1 MNTVSF
7 FGDLGSFRLHDLNFA
22 NICLVPKKT
31 DASKDEDYRPIS
43 LMHSFAK
50 ILAKILANRLAPKLG
65 ALVSQ
70 SQIAF
75 IRKRAIQD
83 NILSVQNMIKYFHG
97 AKKPTLF
104 LKVDIL
110 KAFDTVNWAYL
121 LEVLENFGFSQKWR
135 NWISNLLGTSSSM
148 VLLNGTPGT

>member
-1 MNTVSF
+1 
-7 FGDLGSFRLHDLNFA
+7 
-22 NICLVPKKT
+22 
-31 DASKDEDYRPIS
+31 
-43 LMHSFAK
+43 
-50 ILAKILANRLAPKLG
+50 
-65 ALVSQ
+65 
-70 SQIAF
+70 
-75 IRKRAIQD
+75 
-83 NILSVQNMIKYFHG
+83 MIKYFHG